1 MNCHTASRR
10 PCSCDITLPSEGKAE
25 MLKYM
30 FPGAKELG
38 RSDKSVRKRA
48 RSGMMGDI
56 LEKVLRGLRPG
67 APGRGML
74 RGRGVS
80 LRKGSLPEVGSFRE
94 GNPLRAPPTS
104 GDGAHG
110 PRADGFGPLG
120 GGRRVR
126 PVHSP
131 GRAPEGARAP
141 PGRWLRARPRG
152 PRRRRGGLAP
162 RCLRLPRLSPRRDA
176 APRVWQAKEINF

>member
-48 RSGMMGDI
+48 RSGMTGDI

-94 GNPLRAPPTS
+94 GNPFPARRWRPRAARGPTGLGPWAAAEGSVPCTPRAGHPRAPERRPGGGCGRGPGDP
-104 GDGAHG
+104 GDGAG
-110 PRADGFGPLG
+110 DS
-120 GGRRVR
+120 R
-126 PVHSP
+126 PGAS
-131 GRAPEGARAP
+131 APTP
-141 PGRWLRARPRG
+141 V
-152 PRRRRGGLAP
+152 
-162 RCLRLPRLSPRRDA
+162 A
-176 APRVWQAKEINF
+176 APRRSPARVAGQRD